1 MDATYVALKFLPKA
15 LLHAAKTDA
24 LIAFASAEKPFSQ
37 RALKFPFNTK
47 KCKAAIAAYLARV
60 QKDPE
65 TQPCTTGV
73 S

>member
-24 LIAFASAEKPFSQ
+24 LIACASAEKPFSQ